1 MNQAKTIGTMMTK
14 TLRNGIEVTAKPY
27 NGEPSAIT
35 YANRTQAHRAAEKM
49 GDGWTVYQFGRPF
62 YVGRVAKTSP
72 TEDNTDAIAKATE
85 AKP

>member
-1 MNQAKTIGTMMTK
+1 MMTK

-27 NGEPSAIT
+27 NGDPSAVT

-62 YVGRVAKTSP
+62 YVGRVAKTIPAEVQTTSVS
-72 TEDNTDAIAKATE
+72 
-85 AKP
+85 